1 MDRTAGHG
9 SVDMVCEC
17 MIWRVLF
24 LFLNI
29 FLGPL
34 VYLDVY
40 LPLNIEKWSLFFT
53 LLSLSSLKWEN
64 TLFVVVVQHLKK
76 IRTFISCPIDETSLK
91 DATTSC
97 GSFLQFKVY
106 CQTLRSSLS
115 DLIREREWKLGLCRS
130 ERKESFRCESSDW
143 TNFFFWGV
151 LLELKS
157 SLSLKKKKLPTASFY
172 FFVFKRRHFMF
183 FLSIVF

>member
-1 MDRTAGHG
+1 MYHQ
-9 SVDMVCEC
+9 
-17 MIWRVLF
+17 I
-24 LFLNI
+24 
-29 FLGPL
+29 
-34 VYLDVY
+34 YLISFY
-40 LPLNIEKWSLFFT
+40 LHS
-53 LLSLSSLKWEN
+53 N

-97 GSFLQFKVY
+97 CSFLQFKVY

-115 DLIREREWKLGLCRS
+115 DLIREREWKLGLCHS

-183 FLSIVF
+183 FCRLFFRKFRESCWKKICLKLSPNLLLPKHFTIK